1 MKPHQILPW
10 QAAFEDSSKP
20 MNPCHFLHPNHRDVN
35 AMPAIEASG
44 AAAALE
50 RSVKPIELS
59 FPLPK
64 APETKIHVHL
74 TVNTTSIVLFLTT
87 VYGGDIP
94 TGAPLGSFV
103 YALPDVSGVYNCSLA
118 GRLTTTAEQPW
129 SDPFDTP
136 LHLRVLS
143 GIYYSSGEVISQEN
157 IYAGVCWKLNEF
169 CKRRHGWYSRGRD

>member
-1 MKPHQILPW
+1 MSLSTPH
-10 QAAFEDSSKP
+10 
-20 MNPCHFLHPNHRDVN
+20 HRVVN
-35 AMPAIEASG
+35 AMPAIETSG

-94 TGAPLGSFV
+94 TGALLGSFV

-118 GRLTTTAEQPW
+118 GRLTTTTAEQPW
-129 SDPFDTP
+129 SDSFDTP
-136 LHLRVLS
+136 LHLRVLG

-157 IYAGVCWKLNEF
+157 
-169 CKRRHGWYSRGRD
+169 R

>member
-10 QAAFEDSSKP
+10 QAAFEEAFEP
-20 MNPCHFLHPNHRDVN
+20 MSLSTPHHRDVN
-35 AMPAIEASG
+35 AMPAIETSG

-94 TGAPLGSFV
+94 AGSPLGSFV

-118 GRLTTTAEQPW
+118 GRLTTTTAEQPW
-129 SDPFDTP
+129 SDPFDTA
-136 LHLRVLS
+136 LHLRVLG

-157 IYAGVCWKLNEF
+157 T
-169 CKRRHGWYSRGRD
+169 